1 MEELEGLEEKLQSVL
16 SDPAQMEQ
24 IMRMAQA
31 LGLGAPPDGR
41 PDGKPEPEEGAKT
54 DDTPPVQGALR
65 EPVAQLLRQAGK
77 LDAREENLLNALKP
91 FLKPSRREKID
102 RAMQVARLSHLAG
115 YALRSRGDGH
125 T

>member
-31 LGLGAPPDGR
+31 LGLGAPPE
-41 PDGKPEPEEGAKT
+41 GKPEAEENAKT
-54 DDTPPVQGALR
+54 DDAPPVQGMLR

-125 T
+125 S

>member
-1 MEELEGLEEKLQSVL
+1 MEELEEKIHAVL

-24 IMRMAQA
+24 IMNMARA
-31 LGLGAPPDGR
+31 LGLSGAAEAQER
-41 PDGKPEPEEGAKT
+41 T
-54 DDTPPVQGALR
+54 DDTPSEPPQPSEMMR
-65 EPVAQLLRQAGK
+65 EPVAQLIRQAGK
-77 LDAREENLLNALKP
+77 PDAREENLLNALKP

-115 YALRSRGDGH
+115 YALRNLGGDQ